1 MTWSYSGDPSESE
14 IDELRFL
21 LSDTDQ
27 SSPIFSDEELQY
39 LIDNYGDN
47 RDKLEYY
54 AFEAAATQF
63 ARAVKR
69 TLGPQTEDP
78 SSRLSY
84 YKSKAADAK
93 KKLTSRGLSVPRYQ
107 APKIFRK
114 GMMDNP
120 PSKYRGY
127 YV

>member
-1 MTWSYSGDPSESE
+1 MSWSYSGDPSESE
-14 IDELRFL
+14 LDELRFL

-27 SSPIFSDEELQY
+27 NSPIFSDEELQY
-39 LIDNYGDN
+39 LIDTYGDN

-63 ARAVKR
+63 ARQIKR
-69 TLGPQTEDP
+69 SLGPQSEDP
-78 SSRLSY
+78 SGRLAY
-84 YKSKAADAK
+84 FKSKADSAK
-93 KKLTSRGLSVPRYQ
+93 KKLSVKGLSVPKYQ
-107 APKIFRK
+107 YPKVFRK

-120 PSKYRGY
+120 PSRYGGN